1 MESNAA
7 LLRVASLSVEEISR
21 GDFGADRLRESFIRQ
36 AIGLAAGHDLL
47 NGSSQRIEEA
57 IARYVTRMGGRATP
71 FGLLAGTAFVNTGT
85 TRRLELSDR
94 CSHQA
99 FIRIDMA
106 VLELLVAAYC
116 PSASTTLL
124 RPGEEPLALA
134 LSALRQAG
142 ATPQA
147 EALHELAS
155 SVCGPRPVAQ
165 ISMARLEAAWH
176 AAAATL
182 PELAGIHEKKRFHV
196 DLDLLLAADQV
207 EERLAENLDLTLR
220 RLQLLFHSSDPL
232 QEFREEFRSR
242 FEDGEVPLDEVLNFK
257 QGLMEKSVTITSPL
271 ADRAGVERR
280 RKPTSELTVPDIS
293 IAAYDHWRST
303 GRPYDLADQP
313 VAQHGVARSVQA
325 ALIGSQAEGHDA
337 VLVSGQERS
346 PLASLARFALSRP
359 DREAVLRGWL
369 ASREYGP
376 ENPIVAELVH
386 TSKGRVGN
394 ILLRPRLHRWSMG
407 LGRQSGATLQPEHL
421 LVSLAGDQFVLR
433 HAPTGR
439 PVLLE
444 LNSAHSVDFPGN
456 DPRYRLLANM
466 SGVAG
471 IGWRWGGLTRMSHLP
486 RVTCGRIIVQPERW
500 RLGTDEVNRVLGS
513 SSPAHALQ
521 TLLPG
526 LEDRRW
532 VGCGT
537 KDRLIPV
544 DLHSSRAV
552 SALIGRAARTGAVDL
567 TELPHVEHPAVASA
581 QGHHVAEVCFPL
593 STMGKRASISP
604 QGHAPRVSG
613 ASWVY
618 FSYFCSVL
626 TADEVILQARECTDR
641 LREDGRASAWFFI
654 RYGKGGNHV
663 RVRLRPSGDGHRA
676 DVVAELDA
684 LGRRLMSSGLVTRV
698 TTDQYI
704 PEVARFGGSQGL
716 ASAEELF
723 TVDSDR
729 VCDFLAQRP
738 TEEQRLFRGIAD
750 LLQWSETFF
759 SEYAETERL
768 IGILRRRGDP
778 SKAGRQLGSRYGEFF
793 REQRKNLDDYLANS
807 KTCVH
812 THAALR
818 EVRDTPPPPWIAETS
833 DHGGKEEA
841 FRAIM
846 HLHFNRLFTVDIQ
859 RLERLAY
866 DLGVRKILERHAR
879 VKQQEESYRTRTD

>member
-346 PLASLARFALSRP
+346 PWLPSHGSLCRDRTVRP
-359 DREAVLRGWL
+359 CCAAGSPPV
-369 ASREYGP
+369 S
-376 ENPIVAELVH
+376 
-386 TSKGRVGN
+386 TGRKTPSSPSSS
-394 ILLRPRLHRWSMG
+394 IRPRAESATSCSARACTG
-407 LGRQSGATLQPEHL
+407 GAWAW
-421 LVSLAGDQFVLR
+421 AGNRVPLCSR
-433 HAPTGR
+433 
-439 PVLLE
+439 
-444 LNSAHSVDFPGN
+444 S
-456 DPRYRLLANM
+456 
-466 SGVAG
+466 
-471 IGWRWGGLTRMSHLP
+471 ICWSHL
-486 RVTCGRIIVQPERW
+486 RAI
-500 RLGTDEVNRVLGS
+500 S
-513 SSPAHALQ
+513 SSCGMPRPGGRSCWSSTRLTPWTFQAT
-521 TLLPG
+521 TLAIDSL
-526 LEDRRW
+526 
-532 VGCGT
+532 
-537 KDRLIPV
+537 
-544 DLHSSRAV
+544 
-552 SALIGRAARTGAVDL
+552 RT
-567 TELPHVEHPAVASA
+567 
-581 QGHHVAEVCFPL
+581 
-593 STMGKRASISP
+593 
-604 QGHAPRVSG
+604 
-613 ASWVY
+613 
-618 FSYFCSVL
+618 
-626 TADEVILQARECTDR
+626 
-641 LREDGRASAWFFI
+641 
-654 RYGKGGNHV
+654 
-663 RVRLRPSGDGHRA
+663 
-676 DVVAELDA
+676 
-684 LGRRLMSSGLVTRV
+684 
-698 TTDQYI
+698 
-704 PEVARFGGSQGL
+704 
-716 ASAEELF
+716 
-723 TVDSDR
+723 
-729 VCDFLAQRP
+729 
-738 TEEQRLFRGIAD
+738 
-750 LLQWSETFF
+750 
-759 SEYAETERL
+759 
-768 IGILRRRGDP
+768 
-778 SKAGRQLGSRYGEFF
+778 
-793 REQRKNLDDYLANS
+793 
-807 KTCVH
+807 
-812 THAALR
+812 
-818 EVRDTPPPPWIAETS
+818 
-833 DHGGKEEA
+833 
-841 FRAIM
+841 
-846 HLHFNRLFTVDIQ
+846 
-859 RLERLAY
+859 
-866 DLGVRKILERHAR
+866 
-879 VKQQEESYRTRTD
+879 

>member
-1 MESNAA
+1 MQSNAA

-21 GDFGADRLRESFIRQ
+21 GDSEADRLRETFVRQ
-36 AIGLAAGHDLL
+36 AIGLAAGHDIL

-57 IARYVTRMGGRATP
+57 IARYVSRMGGRATP
-71 FGLLAGTAFVNTGT
+71 FGLLAGTAFVDTGA
-85 TRRLELSDR
+85 TRRLELADR
-94 CSHQA
+94 RSHQA
-99 FIRIDMA
+99 FIRIDIA
-106 VLELLVAAYC
+106 ALELLVAAYC
-116 PSASTTLL
+116 PSVPTTLL
-124 RPGEEPLALA
+124 RPGEEPLALT

-147 EALHELAS
+147 DALHALAS

-165 ISMARLEAAWH
+165 ISTDQLNMAWH

-196 DLDLLLAADQV
+196 DLDLMLTATQI
-207 EERLAENLDLTLR
+207 EGGLAEELDLALR
-220 RLQLLFHSSDPL
+220 RLQLLFRSSDPL
-232 QEFREEFRSR
+232 KDFREEFRCR
-242 FEDGEVPLDEVLNFK
+242 FEDGAVPLCEVLDFK
-257 QGLMEKSVTITSPL
+257 HGLMEKSVAVTSQL

-280 RKPTSELTVPDIS
+280 RTSTSESTVPDIS

-303 GRPYDLADQP
+303 GRPYDLTDQP
-313 VAQHGVARSVQA
+313 VAPHGVARSVQA
-325 ALIGSQAEGHDA
+325 ALIGPQAEAHDA
-337 VLVSGQERS
+337 VLISGQERS

-359 DREAVLRGWL
+359 DREAALHDWL
-369 ASREYGP
+369 ASRDYGP
-376 ENPIVAELVH
+376 EDPIVAELVH
-386 TSKGRVGN
+386 TSRGRVGN

-407 LGRQSGATLQPEHL
+407 SGQQSDATLHPEHL

-444 LNSAHSVDFPGN
+444 LNSAHSVDHPGN

-500 RLGTDEVNRVLGS
+500 RLGPDEVNRVLEA
-513 SSPAHALQ
+513 SSPATALQ
-521 TLLPG
+521 ALLPG

-552 SALIGRAARTGAVDL
+552 SALIGRAARTGAIDL
-567 TELPHVEHPAVASA
+567 TELPHVESPAVSSA

-593 STMGKRASISP
+593 STTGIRASSSP

-618 FSYFCSVL
+618 FTYYCSVL
-626 TADEVILQARECTDR
+626 TADEVVLQARECADR
-641 LREDGRASAWFFI
+641 LREDGRASAWFFV

-663 RVRLRPSGDGHRA
+663 RVRLRPSGDGNRA

-684 LGRRLMSSGLVTRV
+684 LGLRLISSALATRA
-698 TTDQYI
+698 TTDQYV
-704 PEVARFGGSQGL
+704 PEVARFGGPQGL
-716 ASAEELF
+716 ARAEELF
-723 TVDSDR
+723 TVDSDC

-738 TEEQRLFRGIAD
+738 TEEKRLFRGIAD
-750 LLQWSETFF
+750 ILQWSETFF
-759 SEYAETERL
+759 PEYHEKRL
-768 IGILRRRGDP
+768 IEILRRRGNP
-778 SKAGRQLGSRYGEFF
+778 STSGRQLGSRYGEFF
-793 REQRKNLDDYLANS
+793 REQRKNLDDYLSTGKAGVR
-807 KTCVH
+807 TH
-812 THAALR
+812 TALR
-818 EVRDTPPPPWIAETS
+818 GVRDTPPPPGIAEIS
-833 DHGGKEEA
+833 GRDGKEEV

-846 HLHFNRLFTVDIQ
+846 HLHFNRLFAVDIQ

-866 DLGVRKILERHAR
+866 DFAVRKILERHAR
-879 VKQQEESYRTRTD
+879 AMQ